1 MNKNEFF
8 EQIYDDYKDKI
19 YEFIFYKVSN
29 KELAEDLTSDVFISV
44 YKNLHRYDAEKSFIT
59 TWLYAIAYNRL
70 KNYYKSRKNNVYSI
84 EYLIEMSKE
93 IHIVKYGVPKQM
105 FATSANDILFDDEEK
120 NRINWTGKAF
130 DVDNI
135 IEILKGI

>member
-84 EYLIEMSKE
+84 EYLIEMSNE
-93 IHIVKYGVPKQM
+93 IHIVKYDS
-105 FATSANDILFDDEEK
+105 SAV
-120 NRINWTGKAF
+120 A
-130 DVDNI
+130 DVDPYSLI
-135 IEILKGI
+135 GEFITVRVIGADEYDLIAEILEI